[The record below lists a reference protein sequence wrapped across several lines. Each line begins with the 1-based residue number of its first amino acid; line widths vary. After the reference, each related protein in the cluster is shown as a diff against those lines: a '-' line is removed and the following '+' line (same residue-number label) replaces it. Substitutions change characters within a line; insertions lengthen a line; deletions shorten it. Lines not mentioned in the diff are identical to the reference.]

1 MNVKHVEVYNGDDN
15 TLYEHYDVQ
24 LTRNEMLHIKN
35 SLKYY
40 LINNK
45 KMNYNTI
52 QSIVKM
58 VDAIEG
64 EQK

>member
-24 LTRNEMLHIKN
+24 LTWKEMIHVKN
-35 SLKYY
+35 ALKYY
-40 LINNK
+40 LINNRNI
-45 KMNYNTI
+45 NYNTI

-64 EQK
+64 DEQ

>member
-1 MNVKHVEVYNGDDN
+1 MNVKHIEVYNGDDN

-24 LTRNEMLHIKN
+24 LTWKEMIYVKN
-35 SLKYY
+35 ALKYY
-40 LINNK
+40 LINNRNI
-45 KMNYNTI
+45 NYNTI

>member
-1 MNVKHVEVYNGDDN
+1 MNVKHIEVYNGNDN

-35 SLKYY
+35 SLEYY

-58 VDAIEG
+58 VDVIEG

>member
-1 MNVKHVEVYNGDDN
+1 MNVKHVEVYNSDDN

-52 QSIVKM
+52 QFIVKM
-58 VDAIEG
+58 VDVIEG